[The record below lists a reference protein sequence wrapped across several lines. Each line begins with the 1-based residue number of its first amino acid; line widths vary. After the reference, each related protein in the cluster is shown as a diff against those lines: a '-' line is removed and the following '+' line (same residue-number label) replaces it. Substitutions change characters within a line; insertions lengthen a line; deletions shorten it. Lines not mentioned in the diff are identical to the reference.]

1 MSKGGGSR
9 TILPLHYMLMEFI
22 WAHAYKIKII
32 MRDSGVAEWIK
43 RGEVWLGVD
52 IYG

>member
-22 WAHAYKIKII
+22 WAHAYKITIVT
-32 MRDSGVAEWIK
+32 RD
-43 RGEVWLGVD
+43 
-52 IYG
+52 